1 MNKKPYSSAIKKTP
15 FKYSISKKIARM
27 LLDGFDRLE
36 VFDKCYN
43 KNEIEIISED
53 RRREVTN
60 VVYERLSVLDSFLLK
75 QFYDGDLVSSK
86 YILRS
91 GIAKT
96 DSLFFEFL
104 YEVYREAL
112 LGNKDYISI
121 DDFQNFF
128 PAKKEIDSIIA
139 KWSECTINDL
149 SGGYRNI
156 LVESGLGTRIK
167 KYIHAEKVIIH
178 PAVEEH
184 IALIGD
190 VEFNKAM
197 LGAK

>member
-75 QFYDGDLVSSK
+75 QFYDGDLVTSK
-86 YILRS
+86 YILTYA
-91 GIAKT
+91 IAKT

-121 DDFQNFF
+121 DDFENFF
-128 PAKKEIDSIIA
+128 AAKKEIDPIIA

-167 KYIHAEKVIIH
+167 KNIHAEKVIIH

>member
-75 QFYDGDLVSSK
+75 QFYDGDLVTSK
-86 YILRS
+86 YILTY
-91 GIAKT
+91 AKTKT

-104 YEVYREAL
+104 YENYREAL

-121 DDFQNFF
+121 DDFENFF
-128 PAKKEIDSIIA
+128 AAKKEIDSIIA

-167 KYIHAEKVIIH
+167 KNIHAEKVIIH

>member
-75 QFYDGDLVSSK
+75 QFYEGDLVTSK
-86 YILRS
+86 YIL
-91 GIAKT
+91 T
-96 DSLFFEFL
+96 YSL
-104 YEVYREAL
+104 
-112 LGNKDYISI
+112 
-121 DDFQNFF
+121 
-128 PAKKEIDSIIA
+128 
-139 KWSECTINDL
+139 
-149 SGGYRNI
+149 
-156 LVESGLGTRIK
+156 
-167 KYIHAEKVIIH
+167 
-178 PAVEEH
+178 
-184 IALIGD
+184 
-190 VEFNKAM
+190 
-197 LGAK
+197 